1 MPGLK
6 GDALKYIT
14 SIARSTDRMNEL
26 IKDLLLYAR
35 LHQVKELKKVDCQV
49 LLNDVLFELDTDI
62 LLSRAIITSD
72 PLPVIKAH
80 RDELKLLF
88 RNLIEN
94 AIKFRKIWLI
104 PEIHI
109 SANKTGKTWL
119 FEVNDNGIGIDP
131 LQHKKIFNLFQCLNS
146 RDEYAGTGLG
156 LAQCKK
162 IAEMHQGVIWVDS
175 EPGKFSKFYFTINT
189 DFA

>member
-1 MPGLK
+1 MYK
-6 GDALKYIT
+6 EVAQQT
-14 SIARSTDRMNEL
+14 
-26 IKDLLLYAR
+26 
-35 LHQVKELKKVDCQV
+35 HQVKELKKVDCQV